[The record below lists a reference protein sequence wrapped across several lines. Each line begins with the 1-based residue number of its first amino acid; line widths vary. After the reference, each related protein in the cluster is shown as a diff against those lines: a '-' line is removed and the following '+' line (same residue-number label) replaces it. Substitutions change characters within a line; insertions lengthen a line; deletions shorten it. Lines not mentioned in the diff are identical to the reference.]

1 MTQPVSLIVNQSP
14 VPRFAVGPTKARE
27 PHLAVV
33 YATASG
39 EVVCIDGR
47 PLTPGQQV
55 FSRYRT
61 RYEVD
66 MRPQNRSAVLRNNP
80 LVSRDGVH
88 AFEVTLSFTF
98 RVDGWRGAEE
108 FVRSGLTDPLPLVHG
123 HLISLFHGAGQRFSI
138 EDSFGLQRH
147 LNQLCAAPAG
157 LPHGLLVD
165 GCRVSVRP
173 DSKALAFLES
183 LIDADWKERRDSAE
197 HVPAVGGA
205 HRGGQLD
212 AIKQSY
218 EIEST
223 KRQADAFEG
232 MLTNSEGLIRHY
244 LITHPGDAAGAF
256 EMSRQ
261 LEAARMATAELQN
274 QRALGLFQVMAEK
287 GLIVAGDLDLL
298 RQQLT
303 GQVGMATGGHVPLS
317 AAAPPALPG
326 ARPWDAPAAAAPAQ
340 LAAAAPP
347 QVPGPAPA
355 QQPPPAQAHPGHPQQ
370 GQPQQ
375 GYGPPGQPQVY
386 EPTLVVPV
394 QPSGSS
400 AQGPAPA
407 AFSGA
412 ALIYLVLDESL
423 DRGSLDELNRG
434 LASLHAA
441 LSGAPAV
448 SAALRLCVL
457 GMAAATELRLPLDT
471 VLPST
476 RTPILTG
483 RPGLSYAHAFRTLQA
498 LLRQDV
504 ALVKTQRTQVLRPIV
519 FFLTGGTPDEGTGWR
534 SAYAELVDQGGNSIA
549 PHMIALGLG
558 DAEAS
563 AVRTLATRPE
573 FGFMAAPHQDAA
585 SAAHSVASFLRDTIV
600 GYGQRLGAGDPQFS
614 LAAPDGF
621 RAAEDAL

>member
-1 MTQPVSLIVNQSP
+1 MTQPVSRFVNQSP

-39 EVVCIDGR
+39 EVVCVDGR

-66 MRPQNRSAVLRNNP
+66 MRSQSRSAVLRNNP
-80 LVSRDGVH
+80 LVSQDGVH

-98 RVDGWRGAEE
+98 RVDGWTGAED
-108 FVRSGLTDPLPLVHG
+108 FVRAGLTDPLPVVHG

-147 LNQLCAAPAG
+147 LNQLCAAPARLPQG
-157 LPHGLLVD
+157 LVVD
-165 GCRVSVRP
+165 GCQASVRP
-173 DSKALAFLES
+173 DAKALAFLES
-183 LIDADWKERRDSAE
+183 LIAAGWEERQGAAA

-212 AIKQSY
+212 AIKQGY

-223 KRQADAFEG
+223 QRQADSFAG

-244 LITHPGDAAGAF
+244 LVTHPGDAAGAF

-261 LEAARMATAELQN
+261 LESARMATAELQN

-317 AAAPPALPG
+317 ATAPPALPG
-326 ARPWDAPAAAAPAQ
+326 ARPWDAPDAAPAQ
-340 LAAAAPP
+340 LGAGAPP
-347 QVPGPAPA
+347 QAPAPA
-355 QQPPPAQAHPGHPQQ
+355 PAHQQGAP
-370 GQPQQ
+370 GQPQ
-375 GYGPPGQPQVY
+375 GMPGQPQGMPGHPQVY

-394 QPSGSS
+394 QPNT
-400 AQGPAPA
+400 APAPA

-423 DRGSLDELNRG
+423 DRGSIDELNRG
-434 LASLHAA
+434 LASLHSA
-441 LSGAPAV
+441 LSGAPGV

-483 RPGLSYAHAFRTLQA
+483 RPGLSYTHAFRTLQA

-519 FFLTGGTPDEGTGWR
+519 FFLTGGVPDEGAGWR
-534 SAYAELVDQGGNSIA
+534 AAYAELVDQGGTSVA
-549 PHMIALGLG
+549 PHLIALGLG
-558 DAEAS
+558 GAEAS
-563 AVRTLATRPE
+563 TVRTLATRPE

-585 SAAHSVASFLRDTIV
+585 SAAHSVAAFLRDTIV
-600 GYGQRLGAGDPQFS
+600 GYGQRLGAGDPQFA

>member
-1 MTQPVSLIVNQSP
+1 MNQPVSLIVNKSP

-39 EVVCIDGR
+39 EVVCFDGGR
-47 PLTPGQQV
+47 PLSAGQQV
-55 FSRYRT
+55 FSKYRT

-66 MRPQNRSAVLRNNP
+66 MRPQHRSATLRNNP

-88 AFEVTLSFTF
+88 AFEVNISFTF
-98 RVDGWRGAEE
+98 RVDGRKGAED
-108 FVRSGLTDPLPLVHG
+108 FVRAGLTDPLPLVHG
-123 HLISLFHGAGQRFSI
+123 HLVSLFHGAGQLFSI

-147 LNQLCAAPAG
+147 LNQLCATRTDLA
-157 LPHGLLVD
+157 HGLVVD

-173 DSKALAFLES
+173 DGKSLAFLES

-205 HRGGQLD
+205 HREGQLG
-212 AIKQSY
+212 AIRQGY

-223 KRQADAFEG
+223 QRQADAFSG

-261 LEAARMATAELQN
+261 LEEARMATAELQN

-303 GQVGMATGGHVPLS
+303 GQVGQATGGHVPLS
-317 AAAPPALPG
+317 ATTPAALPG
-326 ARPWDAPAAAAPAQ
+326 ARPWDAPATAPAPAQ
-340 LAAAAPP
+340 LTAPAHVQQQP
-347 QVPGPAPA
+347 VQGPAQTPA
-355 QQPPPAQAHPGHPQQ
+355 QTPGQSPAQSP
-370 GQPQQ
+370 
-375 GYGPPGQPQVY
+375 VY
-386 EPTLVVPV
+386 EPTLVVPG
-394 QPSGSS
+394 PSNTS
-400 AQGPAPA
+400 PAPA

-423 DRGSLDELNRG
+423 DRGCLDELNRG
-434 LASLHAA
+434 LASLHSA

-457 GMAAATELRLPLDT
+457 GMASATELRLPLDT

-483 RPGLSYAHAFRTLQA
+483 RPGLSYTHAFRTLQA

-519 FFLTGGTPDEGTGWR
+519 FFLTGGVPDEGPGWR
-534 SAYAELVDQGGNSIA
+534 AAYAELVDQGGSSVA

-558 DAEAS
+558 RAETS
-563 AVRTLATRPE
+563 AIRTLATRPE
-573 FGFMAAPHQDAA
+573 FGFTAAPHQDAA

-600 GYGQRLGAGDPQFS
+600 GYGRRLGAGDPQFT
-614 LAAPDGF
+614 LTAPDGF

>member
-1 MTQPVSLIVNQSP
+1 MTQPVSRFVNQSP

-39 EVVCIDGR
+39 EVVCVDGR

-66 MRPQNRSAVLRNNP
+66 MRPQHRSAVLRNNP

-98 RVDGWRGAEE
+98 RVDGWTGAEE
-108 FVRSGLTDPLPLVHG
+108 FVRAGLTDPLPLVHG
-123 HLISLFHGAGQRFSI
+123 HLISLFHGAGQLFSI

-147 LNQLCAAPAG
+147 LNQLCAAPAHLPQG
-157 LPHGLLVD
+157 LVVD
-165 GCRVSVRP
+165 GCRASVRP
-173 DSKALAFLES
+173 DTKALAFLES
-183 LIDADWKERRDSAE
+183 LIDADWKERQDAAA
-197 HVPAVGGA
+197 HMPAVGGA

-212 AIKQSY
+212 AIKQGY

-223 KRQADAFEG
+223 KRQADSFAG

-244 LITHPGDAAGAF
+244 LVTHPGDAAGAF

-261 LEAARMATAELQN
+261 LESARMATAELQN

-317 AAAPPALPG
+317 ATAPTALPG
-326 ARPWDAPAAAAPAQ
+326 ARPWDAPAAAPAQ
-340 LAAAAPP
+340 LTAGAP
-347 QVPGPAPA
+347 QQAPAPA
-355 QQPPPAQAHPGHPQQ
+355 PAHQQTAP
-370 GQPQQ
+370 GQPQPGQ
-375 GYGPPGQPQVY
+375 TVPGQPQVY

-394 QPSGSS
+394 QPHT
-400 AQGPAPA
+400 AAAPA

-423 DRGSLDELNRG
+423 DRGSVDELNRG
-434 LASLHAA
+434 LASLHSA
-441 LSGAPAV
+441 LSGAPGV

-483 RPGLSYAHAFRTLQA
+483 RPGLSYTHAFRTLQA

-519 FFLTGGTPDEGTGWR
+519 FFLTGGVPDEGTGWR
-534 SAYAELVDQGGNSIA
+534 TAYAELVDQDGSSVA
-549 PHMIALGLG
+549 PHLIALGLG
-558 DAEAS
+558 GAEAS
-563 AVRTLATRPE
+563 TVRTLATRPE

-585 SAAHSVASFLRDTIV
+585 SAAHSVAAFLRDTIV
-600 GYGQRLGAGDPQFS
+600 GYGQRLGAGDPQFA

-621 RAAEDAL
+621 RSAEDAL

>member
-1 MTQPVSLIVNQSP
+1 MTQPVSLIVTQSP

-39 EVVCIDGR
+39 EVVCFDGR
-47 PLTPGQQV
+47 PLGPGRQV
-55 FSRYRT
+55 FSKYRT

-66 MRPQNRSAVLRNNP
+66 MRPQHRSAVLRNNP

-98 RVDGWRGAEE
+98 RVDGWKGAED
-108 FVRSGLTDPLPLVHG
+108 FVRAGLTDPLPIVHG
-123 HLISLFHGAGQRFSI
+123 HLTSLFHGAGQLFSI
-138 EDSFGLQRH
+138 EDSFGLERH
-147 LNQLCAAPAG
+147 LNQLCALPAN
-157 LPHGLLVD
+157 LPQGLLVD
-165 GCRVSVRP
+165 GCRASVRP
-173 DSKALAFLES
+173 DAKALGFLES
-183 LIDADWKERRDSAE
+183 LIDADWKERRDFAE

-212 AIKQSY
+212 AIKQGY

-223 KRQADAFEG
+223 KRQADSFAG

-244 LITHPGDAAGAF
+244 LVTHPDDAAGAF

-274 QRALGLFQVMAEK
+274 QRALGLFTVMAEK

-303 GQVGMATGGHVPLS
+303 GQVGLATGGHVPLS
-317 AAAPPALPG
+317 ATATPALPG
-326 ARPWDAPAAAAPAQ
+326 ARPWDAPATAPAQ
-340 LAAAAPP
+340 LTAA
-347 QVPGPAPA
+347 PAPA
-355 QQPPPAQAHPGHPQQ
+355 QQQTAPRPAQ
-370 GQPQQ
+370 GQS
-375 GYGPPGQPQVY
+375 QVY

-394 QPSGSS
+394 QPDAAPARTPAS
-400 AQGPAPA
+400 APAPA

-423 DRGSLDELNRG
+423 DRGCLDELNRG
-434 LASLHAA
+434 LASLHSA

-448 SAALRLCVL
+448 SAALRLSVL
-457 GMAAATELRLPLDT
+457 GMAAATEVRLPLDT

-483 RPGLSYAHAFRTLQA
+483 RPGRSYTHAFRTLQA

-519 FFLTGGTPDEGTGWR
+519 FLLTGGVPDEGTGWR
-534 SAYAELVDQGGNSIA
+534 AAYAELVDQGGNSVA
-549 PHMIALGLG
+549 PHLIALGLG
-558 DAEAS
+558 GAEAS
-563 AVRTLATRPE
+563 AVRALATRPE

-585 SAAHSVASFLRDTIV
+585 SAAHSVAAFLRDTIV
-600 GYGQRLGAGDPQFS
+600 GYGQRLGAGDPQFT
-614 LAAPDGF
+614 LTAPDGF

>member
-14 VPRFAVGPTKARE
+14 VPRFAIAPTHARQ

-39 EVVCIDGR
+39 EVVCFDGR
-47 PLTPGQQV
+47 PLSPGRQV
-55 FSRYRT
+55 FSKYRT

-66 MRPQNRSAVLRNNP
+66 MRAQHRSATLSKNP

-88 AFEVTLSFTF
+88 AFEVNVSFTF
-98 RVDGWRGAEE
+98 RIDGWKGAED
-108 FVRSGLTDPLPLVHG
+108 FVRAGLTYPLPTVHG
-123 HLISLFHGAGQRFSI
+123 HLISLFHGAGQLFSI
-138 EDSFGLQRH
+138 EDSFGLERH
-147 LNQLCAAPAG
+147 LNQLCALPAT
-157 LPHGLLVD
+157 LPQGLLVE
-165 GCRVSVRP
+165 GCRASVRP
-173 DSKALAFLES
+173 DAKALGFLES
-183 LIDADWKERRDSAE
+183 LIEAGWKERRDSAE

-212 AIKQSY
+212 AIKQGY

-223 KRQADAFEG
+223 KRQADSFAG

-244 LITHPGDAAGAF
+244 LVTHPDDAAGAF

-274 QRALGLFQVMAEK
+274 RRALRLFQVMAEK

-303 GQVGMATGGHVPLS
+303 GQVGLATGGHVPLS
-317 AAAPPALPG
+317 ATDTPALPG
-326 ARPWDAPAAAAPAQ
+326 ARPWDDPATAPAQ
-340 LAAAAPP
+340 LTAAPAP
-347 QVPGPAPA
+347 AQQQPPVPGPAP
-355 QQPPPAQAHPGHPQQ
+355 
-370 GQPQQ
+370 
-375 GYGPPGQPQVY
+375 VY
-386 EPTLVVPV
+386 EPTLTAPV
-394 QPSGSS
+394 QPD
-400 AQGPAPA
+400 AAPAPA

-423 DRGSLDELNRG
+423 DRGCLDELNRG
-434 LASLHAA
+434 LASLHSA

-457 GMAAATELRLPLDT
+457 GMAAATEVRLALDT

-483 RPGLSYAHAFRTLQA
+483 RPGRSYTHVFRTLQA

-519 FFLTGGTPDEGTGWR
+519 FLLTGGVPDEGTGWR
-534 SAYAELVDQGGNSIA
+534 APYAELVDQGGESIA
-549 PHMIALGLG
+549 PHLIALGLG
-558 DAEAS
+558 GAEAS

-573 FGFMAAPHQDAA
+573 FGFMAAPNQDAA
-585 SAAHSVASFLRDTIV
+585 SAAHSVAAFLRDTVV
-600 GYGQRLGAGDPQFS
+600 GYGQRLGAGDPQFT
-614 LAAPDGF
+614 LTAPDGF

>member
-1 MTQPVSLIVNQSP
+1 VNQPVSLIVNQSP

-39 EVVCIDGR
+39 EVVCVDGR

-66 MRPQNRSAVLRNNP
+66 MRPQNRGAVLRNNP

-98 RVDGWRGAEE
+98 RIDGWKGAEE

-123 HLISLFHGAGQRFSI
+123 HLISLFHGAGQLFSI

-147 LNQLCAAPAG
+147 LNQLCAAPANLPQG
-157 LPHGLLVD
+157 LVVD
-165 GCRVSVRP
+165 GCRASVRP

-205 HRGGQLD
+205 HRGGQLG
-212 AIKQSY
+212 AIQQSY

-223 KRQADAFEG
+223 KRQADAFDG

-244 LITHPGDAAGAF
+244 LVTHPGDAAGAF

-303 GQVGMATGGHVPLS
+303 GQVGMATGGHVALS
-317 AAAPPALPG
+317 ATAPPALPG
-326 ARPWDAPAAAAPAQ
+326 TRPWDAPDAAPAQ
-340 LAAAAPP
+340 LAAGAPQQP
-347 QVPGPAPA
+347 SAPA
-355 QQPPPAQAHPGHPQQ
+355 QQHAAPGH
-370 GQPQQ
+370 
-375 GYGPPGQPQVY
+375 PQVY
-386 EPTLVVPV
+386 EPTLMVPA
-394 QPSGSS
+394 PSN
-400 AQGPAPA
+400 AAPAPA

-434 LASLHAA
+434 LASLHSA
-441 LSGAPAV
+441 LSGAPGV

-483 RPGLSYAHAFRTLQA
+483 RPGLSYTHAFRTLQA

-519 FFLTGGTPDEGTGWR
+519 FFLTGGVPDEGTGWR
-534 SAYAELVDQGGNSIA
+534 SAYAELVDQGGSSVA
-549 PHMIALGLG
+549 PHLIALGLG
-558 DAEAS
+558 GAEAS

-585 SAAHSVASFLRDTIV
+585 SAAHSVAAFLRDTIV
-600 GYGQRLGAGDPQFS
+600 GYGQRLGAGDPQFA

-621 RAAEDAL
+621 RAADDAL

>member
-14 VPRFAVGPTKARE
+14 VPRFAVGPTQARQ

-39 EVVCIDGR
+39 EVVCFDGR
-47 PLTPGQQV
+47 PLSPGRQI
-55 FSRYRT
+55 FSKYRT

-66 MRPQNRSAVLRNNP
+66 MRPQHRSATLSKNP

-88 AFEVTLSFTF
+88 AFEVTISFTF
-98 RVDGWRGAEE
+98 RVDGWKGAED
-108 FVRSGLTDPLPLVHG
+108 FVRAGLTHPLPTVHG
-123 HLISLFHGAGQRFSI
+123 HLISLFHGAGQLFSI

-147 LNQLCAAPAG
+147 LNQLCATPAN
-157 LPHGLLVD
+157 LPQGLLVD
-165 GCRVSVRP
+165 GCQASVRP
-173 DSKALAFLES
+173 DAKALAFLES

-205 HRGGQLD
+205 HRGGRLD
-212 AIKQSY
+212 AIKQGY

-223 KRQADAFEG
+223 KRQADSFAG

-244 LITHPGDAAGAF
+244 LVTHPGDAAGAF

-303 GQVGMATGGHVPLS
+303 GQVGLATGGHVPLS
-317 AAAPPALPG
+317 ATATPALPG
-326 ARPWDAPAAAAPAQ
+326 ARPWDAPAQLTAA
-340 LAAAAPP
+340 
-347 QVPGPAPA
+347 PAPA
-355 QQPPPAQAHPGHPQQ
+355 QQQPGPAQGQ
-370 GQPQQ
+370 GQTP
-375 GYGPPGQPQVY
+375 VH

-394 QPSGSS
+394 QSDPAPAS
-400 AQGPAPA
+400 APAPA

-423 DRGSLDELNRG
+423 DRGCLDELNRG
-434 LASLHAA
+434 LASLHSA
-441 LSGAPAV
+441 LAGAPAV

-457 GMAAATELRLPLDT
+457 GMAAVTEVRLPLDT

-483 RPGLSYAHAFRTLQA
+483 RPGRSYTHAFRTLQA

-519 FFLTGGTPDEGTGWR
+519 FLLTGGVPDEGTGWR
-534 SAYAELVDQGGNSIA
+534 AAYAELVDQGGNSIA
-549 PHMIALGLG
+549 PHLIALGLG
-558 DAEAS
+558 GAEAP
-563 AVRTLATRPE
+563 AVRALATRPE

-585 SAAHSVASFLRDTIV
+585 SAAHSVAAFLRDTIV
-600 GYGQRLGAGDPQFS
+600 GYGQRLGAGDPQFT
-614 LAAPDGF
+614 LTAPDGF

>member
-39 EVVCIDGR
+39 EVVCFDGR
-47 PLTPGQQV
+47 PLGPGQQV
-55 FSRYRT
+55 FSKYRT

-66 MRPQNRSAVLRNNP
+66 MRPQHRSAVLRNNP

-88 AFEVTLSFTF
+88 AFEVNISFTF
-98 RVDGWRGAEE
+98 RVDGWKGAEE
-108 FVRSGLTDPLPLVHG
+108 FVRAGLTDPLPLVHG
-123 HLISLFHGAGQRFSI
+123 HLVSLFHGAGQLFSI

-147 LNQLCAAPAG
+147 LNQLCATPAN
-157 LPHGLLVD
+157 LPQGLLVD
-165 GCRVSVRP
+165 GCRASVRP
-173 DSKALAFLES
+173 DTKALAFLES

-212 AIKQSY
+212 AIKQGY

-223 KRQADAFEG
+223 KRQADSFAG

-244 LITHPGDAAGAF
+244 LVTHPGDAAGAF

-274 QRALGLFQVMAEK
+274 QRALGLFTVMAEK

-303 GQVGMATGGHVPLS
+303 GQVGLATGGHVPLS
-317 AAAPPALPG
+317 ATATPALPG
-326 ARPWDAPAAAAPAQ
+326 ARPWDAPAAQ
-340 LAAAAPP
+340 LTVA
-347 QVPGPAPA
+347 PAPA
-355 QQPPPAQAHPGHPQQ
+355 QQQPAQ
-370 GQPQQ
+370 GQAPA
-375 GYGPPGQPQVY
+375 PVY

-394 QPSGSS
+394 QSDAAPAS
-400 AQGPAPA
+400 APAPA

-423 DRGSLDELNRG
+423 DRGCLDELNRG
-434 LASLHAA
+434 LASLHSA

-457 GMAAATELRLPLDT
+457 GMAAATEVRLPLDT

-483 RPGLSYAHAFRTLQA
+483 RPGRSYTHAFRTLQA

-519 FFLTGGTPDEGTGWR
+519 LLLTGGVPDEGPGWR
-534 SAYAELVDQGGNSIA
+534 AAYAELVDQGGNSIA
-549 PHMIALGLG
+549 PHLIALGLG
-558 DAEAS
+558 GAEAS

-573 FGFMAAPHQDAA
+573 FGFRAAPHQDAA
-585 SAAHSVASFLRDTIV
+585 SAAHSVAAFLRDTIV
-600 GYGQRLGAGDPQFS
+600 GYGQRLGAGDPQFT
-614 LAAPDGF
+614 LTAPDGF

>member
-47 PLTPGQQV
+47 PLSPGQQV

-66 MRPQNRSAVLRNNP
+66 MRPQHRSAVLRNNP

-98 RVDGWRGAEE
+98 RVDGWKGAED
-108 FVRSGLTDPLPLVHG
+108 FVRAGLTDPLPLVHG
-123 HLISLFHGAGQRFSI
+123 HLISLFHGAGQLFSI

-147 LNQLCAAPAG
+147 LNQLCAAPANLPQG
-157 LPHGLLVD
+157 LVVD
-165 GCRVSVRP
+165 GCRASVRP
-173 DSKALAFLES
+173 DTKALAFLES

-197 HVPAVGGA
+197 HLPAVGGA

-223 KRQADAFEG
+223 KRQADSFAG

-244 LITHPGDAAGAF
+244 LVTHPGDAAGAF

-317 AAAPPALPG
+317 ATAPPALPG
-326 ARPWDAPAAAAPAQ
+326 ARPWDAPATAPAQ
-340 LAAAAPP
+340 LTAPP
-347 QVPGPAPA
+347 QQTPAPMPPQ
-355 QQPPPAQAHPGHPQQ
+355 QQPA
-370 GQPQQ
+370 
-375 GYGPPGQPQVY
+375 PGQPQMY

-394 QPSGSS
+394 QSD
-400 AQGPAPA
+400 AAPAPA

-423 DRGSLDELNRG
+423 DRGCLDELNRG
-434 LASLHAA
+434 LASLHSA
-441 LSGAPAV
+441 LSGAPGV

-519 FFLTGGTPDEGTGWR
+519 FFLTGGVPDEGIGWR
-534 SAYAELVDQGGNSIA
+534 SAYAELVDQGGNSVA

-558 DAEAS
+558 SAEAS
-563 AVRTLATRPE
+563 TVRVLATRPE

-585 SAAHSVASFLRDTIV
+585 SAAHSVAAFLRDTIV
-600 GYGQRLGAGDPQFS
+600 GYGQRLGAGDPQFT

-621 RAAEDAL
+621 RSAEDAL